1 MEYGTFKK
9 ELLRLLQK
17 KAKGIKV
24 SIQKLEKNN
33 GVVREVLVFK
43 GDKEKM
49 APAVYLEEL
58 YQKTCENSL
67 SLETVAEELLERNER
82 QRLEDKSV
90 PDCFENYQA
99 ARRRVYYKLI
109 NYEMNRGILDRIPHF
124 PFLDLAVVFY
134 YRIEN
139 GPLSGATMLIHNC
152 NLEAWNINVSNL
164 MEDAVMN
171 TSRKMPY
178 TLKGMDAL
186 IRELTDEDEEI
197 FPKVEEL
204 MYVLTNEEKYFGAA
218 TLLYPHVLSHIG
230 KILRQDFYVLPSSIH
245 ECILVPN
252 REQYSREDLQQM
264 VKDVNDNQVEREE
277 ILSYQVYYYDREKEK
292 LIL

>member
-1 MEYGTFKK
+1 MLFRSG
-9 ELLRLLQK
+9 L
-17 KAKGIKV
+17 
-24 SIQKLEKNN
+24 
-33 GVVREVLVFK
+33 
-43 GDKEKM
+43 
-49 APAVYLEEL
+49 
-58 YQKTCENSL
+58 
-67 SLETVAEELLERNER
+67 
-82 QRLEDKSV
+82 
-90 PDCFENYQA
+90 
-99 ARRRVYYKLI
+99 
-109 NYEMNRGILDRIPHF
+109 LDRIPHF

-186 IRELTDEDEEI
+186 IRELAEEGEETL
-197 FPKVEEL
+197 PRADEL

-252 REQYSREDLQQM
+252 RGQYSKEDLQQM
-264 VKDVNDNQVEREE
+264 VKDVNNSQVEEEE

>member
-1 MEYGTFKK
+1 MGYGTFKK
-9 ELLRLLQK
+9 ELLRLLQR
-17 KAKGIKV
+17 KAKGTKV
-24 SIQKLEKNN
+24 SVQKLEKNN
-33 GVVREVLVFK
+33 GVVKEVLVFK
-43 GDKEKM
+43 GDKERM
-49 APAVYLEEL
+49 APAIYLEEV
-58 YQKTCENSL
+58 YQRICESGL
-67 SLETVAEELLERNER
+67 SLETAAEELLERNER
-82 QRLEDKSV
+82 QRLEDKAV

-109 NYEMNRGILDRIPHF
+109 NYEMNRGLLDRIPHF

-186 IRELTDEDEEI
+186 IRELAEEGEETL
-197 FPKVEEL
+197 PRADEL

-252 REQYSREDLQQM
+252 RRQYSKEDLQQM
-264 VKDVNDNQVEREE
+264 VKDVNNSQVEEEE